1 MGMVHAEIEIINLK
15 DLIKA
20 EEYLLDQDEIRRM
33 HITVLVETGPWLLCI
48 NENIQSYLN
57 LPFIEKRR
65 FRAADDRI
73 IEYDVVGP
81 VELRYRGRKTPCNA
95 FVLPGD
101 SEPLLGAVPMEE
113 LDVIIHPLRQQL
125 HSNTECHRYPT
136 LKPI

>member
-1 MGMVHAEIEIINLK
+1 MGLVHAEIEIINLR

-20 EEYLLDQDEIRRM
+20 EDHLLDQDEIRRM
-33 HITVLVETGPWLLCI
+33 NIRVLVDSGAWLLCI

-57 LPFIEKRR
+57 LSFIEKRK
-65 FRAADDRI
+65 FRTADERV

-81 VELRYRGRKTPCNA
+81 VELRYAGKKAHCGA

-113 LDVIIHPLRQQL
+113 LDVIIHPLRQEL
-125 HSNTECHRYPT
+125 YVNTEYHLLPT
-136 LKPI
+136 LKLL

>member
-1 MGMVHAEIEIINLK
+1 MGMVYAEIEIINLR
-15 DLIKA
+15 DLMKV

-33 HITVLVETGPWLLCI
+33 HITVLVDTGAWLLCI

-57 LPFIEKRR
+57 LPFVEKRR

-81 VELRYRGRKTPCNA
+81 VELRFADRKAHCSA
-95 FVLPGD
+95 FVLPCD
-101 SEPLLGAVPMEE
+101 SEPLLGTLPMRK
-113 LDVIIHPLRQQL
+113 LDLIIDPLRL
-125 HSNTECHRYPT
+125 ELIVNTECRRYPT

>member
-15 DLIKA
+15 DLHMA
-20 EEYLLDQDEIRRM
+20 EENLLDKDEIRRM
-33 HITVLVETGPWLLCI
+33 HITALVDTGAWLLCI

-65 FRAADDRI
+65 FRTADDQV

-81 VELRYRGRKTPCNA
+81 AELRYADRKTPCNA

-101 SEPLLGAVPMEE
+101 SEPLLGAVSMEE
-113 LDVIIHPLRQQL
+113 LDVIIHPLRQEL
-125 HSNTECHRYPT
+125 HVSHRYPT